1 MDPQWQSATPRGKQA
16 TEVITPLATSSNRR
30 AHLAPVSPD
39 RCPRNTPMSAEQHVS
54 SMDNTPSDDHSL
66 MSFAT
71 RFSPDEHPK
80 MSISQ
85 IYAPRCLL
93 DAVMSI
99 ERTAPHNWW
108 VPHATSTRCQ
118 TAPQCLSTRATPMSA
133 EWRTLLVMMTPLM
146 SLATQF
152 PSDEH
157 PKMSITLEAPP
168 AGIMSKRQHPKV
180 WCTKPLPWL
189 LSGMLAGWSRSMINK
204 RVLVG
209 PVDHY

>member
-1 MDPQWQSATPRGKQA
+1 M
-16 TEVITPLATSSNRR
+16 ITPLATSSNRR
-30 AHLAPVSPD
+30 AHLAPVSPG

-85 IYAPRCLL
+85 YAPRCLL

-118 TAPQCLSTRATPMSA
+118 TAPQCLVSTRATPMSA

-152 PSDEH
+152 RPDEH

-168 AGIMSKRQHPKV
+168 CWNYVKRTAPQ
-180 WCTKPLPWL
+180 
-189 LSGMLAGWSRSMINK
+189 S
-204 RVLVG
+204 LVYETTPMAAEWHACGLVEVHDQQKSASWPRGSLRITHG
-209 PVDHY
+209 PSNQ